1 MAENGATE
9 HDFRDHETV
18 LADQGGSGVPALLT
32 DKRLYRVMAHE
43 IERPGTQ
50 LLVKT
55 QEVSRLIYEY
65 VNRPKRVL
73 KYFQQ
78 RCNDYVSELFI

>member
-1 MAENGATE
+1 MKVYQSPINKDKFTLEKTWTRQQILAENGATE

-18 LADQGGSGVPALLT
+18 LADQGGSGFPALLT

-50 LLVKT
+50 VLVKT
-55 QEVSRLIYEY
+55 QEVSRLIYE
-65 VNRPKRVL
+65 
-73 KYFQQ
+73 
-78 RCNDYVSELFI
+78 